1 MKSVVKS
8 VVESVVRNTTWRIR
22 SLMVMALLAVAP
34 ALSAAARTTVDF
46 YFIDVEG
53 GQSTLIVTPAGES
66 LLVDTGY
73 ATPDHRDAARIVAAA
88 RDAGLTQIDYLLIT
102 HFHPDHDAGVVE
114 LSRQIPIKTF
124 LDHGDLLRTAQ
135 PSPESWRAAY
145 DAYVAVRAK
154 GRHLEPKPGDRLPLK
169 GIDLV
174 WVSSAAKTIAT
185 PVAGAGRQ
193 NAACPSGAPPAGEPL
208 ENPRSTGF
216 HLRFGKFRF
225 IDVGD
230 LSGDPLFALFCPS
243 SLVGPIDLYLVPHHG
258 GGDVSYP
265 ATFAAVTPRAI
276 IVNNGATK
284 GGSKDVFDA
293 IRRVAG
299 ADNGWQLHRS
309 QVEGV
314 QNLPDSQIVNLDES
328 TGHWIKA
335 SASQDGS
342 FTVTNGR
349 TGVTKRYG
357 APVSGTTRPR
367 AVAVAK

>member
-1 MKSVVKS
+1 MVV
-8 VVESVVRNTTWRIR
+8 
-22 SLMVMALLAVAP
+22 MLLATP
-34 ALSAAARTTVDF
+34 QRPGAAARTTLDF

-66 LLVDTGY
+66 LLVDTGF

-88 RDAGLTQIDYLLIT
+88 RDAGLTRIDYLLIT

-124 LDHGDLLRTAQ
+124 LDHGDLERTAQ
-135 PSPESWRAAY
+135 APPASWRSAY

-154 GRHLEPKPGDRLPLK
+154 GAHVEPKPGERLPLK

-174 WVSSAAKTIAT
+174 WISSAAKTIVT
-185 PVAGAGRQ
+185 PVSGAGQ
-193 NAACPSGAPPAGEPL
+193 KNSACQSAAPPAGEPL

-230 LSGDPLFALFCPS
+230 LSGDPLFALVCPS
-243 SLVGPIDLYLVPHHG
+243 SLVGPVDLYLVPHHG

-265 ATFAAVTPRAI
+265 ATFAAVTPRAV
-276 IVNNGATK
+276 IVNNGSAK

-293 IRRVAG
+293 IRRVTG

-309 QVEGV
+309 QLEGV

-328 TGHWIKA
+328 TGNWIKA
-335 SASQDGS
+335 SAGEDGS

-349 TGVTKRYG
+349 TGVTKRYR
-357 APVSGTTRPR
+357 AAVSGTTRPI
-367 AVAVAK
+367 AFAVAK